1 MNVSPPAQQ
10 NQHAISLG
18 PPTHNGYPSQGN
30 SQQVPPPAPSQQ
42 QTAAGDGDSITGADA
57 ALYALQNSASQTE
70 KFFMTA
76 ADQATG
82 TRDER
87 LAKVIRAKYEAGL
100 LKPYNYVKGYKR
112 LSTWMEKK

>member
-1 MNVSPPAQQ
+1 
-10 NQHAISLG
+10 
-18 PPTHNGYPSQGN
+18 
-30 SQQVPPPAPSQQ
+30 VPPPAPHQQ
-42 QTAAGDGDSITGADA
+42 HVAAEDADA
-57 ALYALQNSASQTE
+57 DVALYALQNSVSQTE

-112 LSTWMEKK
+112 LSTWMEKKWVQVAIAFVELMPLS

>member
-1 MNVSPPAQQ
+1 
-10 NQHAISLG
+10 
-18 PPTHNGYPSQGN
+18 
-30 SQQVPPPAPSQQ
+30 
-42 QTAAGDGDSITGADA
+42 
-57 ALYALQNSASQTE
+57 
-70 KFFMTA
+70 MTA

-112 LSTWMEKK
+112 LSTWMEKKWVQVAIAFVELMPLS

>member
-1 MNVSPPAQQ
+1 VA
-10 NQHAISLG
+10 
-18 PPTHNGYPSQGN
+18 
-30 SQQVPPPAPSQQ
+30 
-42 QTAAGDGDSITGADA
+42 DSGGSATGADT
-57 ALYALQNSASQTE
+57 ALFELQNSISQTE